1 MEPQQTH
8 IQSLTHLLGIWTPL
22 SSDFKED
29 LEHYLQFQQVK
40 AKQQLISVGIHLHS
54 AWYSIDCWASAI
66 RILPNG
72 REEVTAI
79 YAPNEIFTDIGS
91 FLQGHPCQY
100 QLDIINGSALLK
112 IDRTHFNQLRS
123 HHETATLLEHFLVL
137 QQEKNEWRTDLLAL
151 PDQQKFDRFAKKYP
165 IHQLP
170 GKLCASYLR
179 MTPSRYSTA
188 KTQYNRHP
196 K

>member
-8 IQSLTHLLGIWTPL
+8 LQSLTYLLGIWTPL
-22 SSDFKED
+22 SSNFKED
-29 LEHYLQFQQVK
+29 LKRYLQLQHVK
-40 AKQQLISVGIHLHS
+40 PKQQLISIGIHLNN
-54 AWYSIDCWASAI
+54 AWYSMDCWACAI
-66 RILPNG
+66 HILPNG

-91 FLQGHPCQY
+91 FLQGQLCQH
-100 QLDIINGSALLK
+100 QLDIIHGSMLLK

-137 QQEKNEWRTDLLAL
+137 QQEKNQWRTDLLVL
-151 PDQQKFDRFAKKYP
+151 PDQQKFDQFAKYYP

-170 GKLCASYLR
+170 GKICASYLR
-179 MTPSRYSTA
+179 MTPSRYSAA
-188 KTQYNRHP
+188 KTQFNRQP
-196 K
+196 